1 MVKPIQVDIH
11 DNPVT
16 INLVLPKGALE
27 KLDLILEKLEQF
39 QINIADLERVSEKI
53 SSIDTDV
60 KNTV

>member
-39 QINIADLERVSEKI
+39 QIDVADLERVSEKI
-53 SSIDTDV
+53 SSIETDV
-60 KNTV
+60 KSTV

>member
-1 MVKPIQVDIH
+1 MVKPIEVKIY

-39 QINIADLERVSEKI
+39 QIDTVDLQRVSDKI
-53 SSIDTDV
+53 SSIETDV
-60 KNTV
+60 KSTV

>member
-27 KLDLILEKLEQF
+27 KLDLILQMLEQF
-39 QINIADLERVSEKI
+39 QIDTVDLERVSEKI
-53 SSIDTDV
+53 SSIETDV
-60 KNTV
+60 KSTV

>member
-1 MVKPIQVDIH
+1 MVKPIEVKVY

-39 QINIADLERVSEKI
+39 QIDTVDLQRVSDKI
-53 SSIDTDV
+53 SSIETDV
-60 KNTV
+60 KSTV